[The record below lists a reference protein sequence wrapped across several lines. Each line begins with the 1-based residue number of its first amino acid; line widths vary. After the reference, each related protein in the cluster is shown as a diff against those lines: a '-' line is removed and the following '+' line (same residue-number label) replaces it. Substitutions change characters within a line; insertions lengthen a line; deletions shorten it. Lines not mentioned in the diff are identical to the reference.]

1 MLANLV
7 RDKRGRPIVKST
19 VENVLNDLEA
29 MGAIEK
35 DDLAMRVDYFTKGLE
50 FENAPNITIDP
61 QFRAV
66 ERRDPEP
73 LGDCA
78 DLAPPPPWWQYIER
92 AATIT
97 PTRAADLTVAAEKAE
112 PVSDRDRLI
121 NETYDDVAGQLY
133 PRGLPEGTDRSKAHA
148 RIMRM
153 TMDYL
158 RKRGLLPSDSL
169 PGSTSQTWY
178 P

>member
-1 MLANLV
+1 MALHAGEDGELTLTLRMLANLV

-66 ERRDPEP
+66 ERRDRISPVGRRGP
-73 LGDCA
+73 NVDFRRGRPTTRLPRSTCRTRST
-78 DLAPPPPWWQYIER
+78 PP
-92 AATIT
+92 
-97 PTRAADLTVAAEKAE
+97 
-112 PVSDRDRLI
+112 RDR
-121 NETYDDVAGQLY
+121 
-133 PRGLPEGTDRSKAHA
+133 PRKDAEHRYCSPRARARTPYCVGT
-148 RIMRM
+148 
-153 TMDYL
+153 
-158 RKRGLLPSDSL
+158 
-169 PGSTSQTWY
+169 
-178 P
+178 